1 MGRPKLT
8 AQETE
13 SARAE
18 ILAAA
23 EALFAEH
30 GFEAVSLRSIA
41 KHIGCSPMRPYKYF
55 ANKAEIFDAVRCEA
69 HKRFYARQEVAIA
82 GIDDPLTR
90 IRRLGQAY
98 STYAAEFPH
107 AYRMMFQLGQPVTQ
121 SEETKAAEQQM
132 FQLLVQANVDAVAQ
146 QQLRG
151 DPVTLAHLFW
161 TTMHG
166 TIALDLAG
174 KLVYGKSRD
183 ELLTALTLGE
193 FTGAKV
199 QPPV

>member
-8 AQETE
+8 DAETE
-13 SARAE
+13 AARSS

-41 KHIGCSPMRPYKYF
+41 KHIGCSPMRPYKFF
-55 ANKAEIFDAVRCEA
+55 ASKAEIFDAVRCQA
-69 HKRFYARQEVAIA
+69 HQRFYASQEAMIE
-82 GIDDPLTR
+82 GINDPLTR
-90 IRRLGQAY
+90 IRKLGLAY
-98 STYAAEFPH
+98 STYASEHPH
-107 AYRMMFQLGQPVTQ
+107 AYRLMFQLDQPEEQ
-121 SEETKAAEQQM
+121 SAETTAAEQQM
-132 FQLLVQANVDAVAQ
+132 FQLLVQANRDAVEQ
-146 QQLRG
+146 KQLRG
-151 DPVTLAHLFW
+151 DPVTLAHMFW

-183 ELLTALTLGE
+183 ELLAAMSKGE
-193 FTGAKV
+193 FTDAKV
-199 QPPV
+199 SPK